1 MNIKK
6 YISIALVILF
16 ANFGL
21 VPGAFAYDGSVAY
34 TWNPGDPG
42 HNASANIHTGIII
55 GAAGLNFG
63 TLDTSTTPT
72 GYGSSGADVN
82 WDDNFVMGI
91 GDFLNGNALDGL
103 WVQHLDAFG
112 IWDLGPNVA
121 TNKVVVFTSQD
132 HGPYLAEG
140 LEYRVYGSNDLA
152 TWSSQATVT
161 DVYLDGWRTHNP
173 SEDPNG
179 NGWCSDDISAVLQ
192 LDGTY
197 RYIKV
202 QHWESS
208 PSLLNEPEI
217 DAVAEMLITVTID
230 IKPGTYPN
238 SINLGSN
245 GNVPVAILGSP
256 TFDVTSVDPYSICLA
271 GAEINLKGKA
281 QTPQA
286 SYEDI
291 NNDGFM
297 DLIVHVTTEAL
308 VLTEG
313 DTEAILTGMTYDG
326 IPISGKD
333 SIRIVPPV

>member
-1 MNIKK
+1 MKK
-6 YISIALVILF
+6 YISIVLVILF

-21 VPGAFAYDGSVAY
+21 LPGAFAYLAPLAVY

-42 HNASANIHTGIII
+42 YNSSATIHTGIIST
-55 GAAGLNFG
+55 AGLNFG
-63 TLDTSTTPT
+63 TLDTSTPPT
-72 GYGSSGADVN
+72 GYGSSGVAVN
-82 WDDNFVMGI
+82 WDDTWIDGGNA
-91 GDFLNGNALDGL
+91 LNGNDLDGL
-103 WVQHLDAFG
+103 WVQHANTFG

-140 LEYRVYGSNDLA
+140 LEYRVYGSNNLA
-152 TWSSQATVT
+152 GPWSSQATVT
-161 DVYLDGWRTHNP
+161 DVYLDGWRIHDTN
-173 SEDPNG
+173 EDVNL

-202 QHWESS
+202 QYWSLS
-208 PSLLNEPEI
+208 NLLNEPEI
-217 DAVAEMLITVTID
+217 DAVAELLITVTID
-230 IKPGTYPN
+230 IKPGSDPN

-256 TFDVTSVDPYSICLA
+256 TFDVTTVNPYSICLA
-271 GAEINLKGKA
+271 GADVNLKGKA

-286 SYEDI
+286 SYEDV
-291 NNDGFM
+291 NGDGFM
-297 DLIVHVTTEAL
+297 DLIVQVTTQSLEL
-308 VLTEG
+308 SDG
-313 DTEAILTGMTYDG
+313 DTEAILTGMTDDG

-333 SIRIVPPV
+333 LVRIVPPV